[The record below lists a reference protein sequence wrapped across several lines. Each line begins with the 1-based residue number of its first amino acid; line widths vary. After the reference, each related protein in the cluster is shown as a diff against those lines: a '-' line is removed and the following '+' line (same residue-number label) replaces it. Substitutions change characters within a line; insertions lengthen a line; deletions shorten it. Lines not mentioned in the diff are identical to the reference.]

1 MKHINYMKSESHTI
15 MSTER
20 IMWLDALR
28 TLAIICVLTCHCLES
43 VYRIDSSHMMASS
56 YASRI
61 FAVVGISF
69 GRLGVPFFLLITG
82 YLLLNRTYSTEKCMG
97 FWKNKCVHLL
107 VCAELWI
114 IFYWL
119 FINLHAGHEL
129 KLSVLLE
136 EMLFLRESSANQL
149 WYLPL
154 IIGFYLLV
162 PLAANALQ
170 TVDTKIIKI
179 LLMIYAAFAFG
190 YPLVSTLFKIMGI
203 SHGLKLQFAMG
214 FSGGAYG
221 IYMISGF
228 LMRKG
233 WLAGI
238 RSGILALFAAVS
250 FAFTVV
256 FQFWAFAEGVDYE
269 LWYSF
274 AGLFVCAVCLFE
286 LASRMKKIRFYKH
299 LLRISYYSFAVYLIH
314 NFFRIIL
321 ESWITGLGIARPLT
335 VMILFI
341 LTFGLSLAAACVIN
355 RIPKIGKYIL
365 YTK

>member
-28 TLAIICVLTCHCLES
+28 TFAIICVLICHCLGS
-43 VYRIDSSHMMASS
+43 VYHIDSAHMMASS
-56 YASRI
+56 FVSRI
-61 FAVVGISF
+61 FAVAGISF
-69 GRLGVPFFLLITG
+69 GRLGVPLFLLISG
-82 YLLLNRTYSTEKCMG
+82 YLLLNRTYSTEKCMR
-97 FWKNKCVHLL
+97 FWKNKCMHLL

-119 FINLHAGHEL
+119 FTNLHAGHGL
-129 KLSVLLE
+129 KVYVLLE
-136 EMLFLRESSANQL
+136 EMFFLRAASANHL

-154 IIGFYLLV
+154 IIGLYLLV

-170 TVDTKIIKI
+170 TVDAKIIKI
-179 LLMIYAAFAFG
+179 LLVIYVAYAFG
-190 YPLVSTLFKIMGI
+190 YPLVSASYKIMGAG
-203 SHGLKLQFAMG
+203 HGLKLQFPMG

-221 IYMISGF
+221 IYMIGGF

-233 WLAGI
+233 WLSGI
-238 RSGILALFAAVS
+238 RTGILALFSVVS

-256 FQFWAFAEGVDYE
+256 FQLWAFAEGVDYE

-274 AGLFVCAVCLFE
+274 PALFVCAVCLFE